1 MSNLDPNLLELFTAI
16 VGTIAAVAAAT
27 GAAIQLKAAK
37 LEQRSKQHDQ
47 ETPSAHPKQSADR
60 KPPK

>member
-1 MSNLDPNLLELFTAI
+1 MSNFDPNLLELFTAI

-37 LEQRSKQHDQ
+37 LEQRSKQH
-47 ETPSAHPKQSADR
+47 ELPSDHPKQSADR
-60 KPPK
+60 KPPQ